1 LGVKE
6 RKQIVFLYFCR
17 VISKNKIKLVRALE
31 TKKGR
36 EKQPFEE
43 ICIYED
49 GIGFV
54 TVLGR
59 QEKVNFDQVY
69 VHYGAYQKSV
79 YIDCALL
86 GISAKNIPWNYFSQ
100 PDVLHKN
107 LQRYAN
113 WNIGKYKKK

>member
-1 LGVKE
+1 MAIGTLMKW
-6 RKQIVFLYFCR
+6 
-17 VISKNKIKLVRALE
+17 
-31 TKKGR
+31 R

-100 PDVLHKN
+100 SDVLHKN